1 MDPTRDWEYSVLE
14 PARQRRRDWQ
24 RARARRRAIRRL
36 AVVLAACLV
45 GAGAYAVA
53 NLSSSHASQHRR
65 AAGRSRGRRSGAAG
79 VVVPAPALRP
89 KLLEARENRAID
101 RALAYTPFVRA
112 GGRRRRE
119 VALTFDDGPG
129 PYTPAVIRILRRM
142 RAPGTFFEIGFMER
156 WFHASTRHLVRDGFP
171 IGDHTQTHPK
181 MGFLSAPAQ
190 RAQIL
195 DQAAAIRRQGA
206 PRPRL
211 FRPPYGSFN
220 RATLRTL
227 RRMRMLMVLWTIDTS
242 DYARIGPKAI
252 VQRAVGGAR
261 PGAIILLHDAGG
273 DRSQT
278 VAALPYIVRKL
289 RRRHYRLV
297 TVPRLLLDD
306 PPPRGEKLPS
316 GLSGD

>member
-36 AVVLAACLV
+36 AVVLGVCLV

-53 NLSSSHASQHRR
+53 SLSSSHASQHRR
-65 AAGRSRGRRSGAAG
+65 AAGRARGRRTGGAG
-79 VVVPAPALRP
+79 VVPAPALRP
-89 KLLEARENRAID
+89 KLLEEREGRAIN
-101 RALAYTPFVRA
+101 RVLAYTPFVRA

-129 PYTPAVIRILRRM
+129 PYTPAVIRVLRRM
-142 RAPGTFFEIGFMER
+142 HAPATFFEIGFMEH
-156 WFHASTRHLVRDGFP
+156 WFHASTRRQLRDGFP

-181 MGFLSAPAQ
+181 MAFLSPPAQ
-190 RAQIL
+190 RAEIL
-195 DQAAAIRRQGA
+195 DQAAAIRREGA

-227 RRMRMLMVLWTIDTS
+227 RRLRMLMVLWTVDTS

-252 VQRAVGGAR
+252 VQRALGGAR

-278 VAALPYIVRKL
+278 VTALPYIIRKL

-316 GLSGD
+316 GLGGD